1 MAYVTEFQKTNK
13 SIYSILLVDDGPS
26 LLEVIYEILTDHG
39 YQVTTARSGEEAIEA
54 LFKKDFD
61 LVITDLN
68 MGKVSGIEV
77 LRKTKELNPE
87 TMVIIMTANHEMKYY
102 SEASDLDACDYLLK
116 PFALSDFLN
125 RVAHCLEKHES
136 RGDNKR
142 RTTYKEPRNDRNVNL

>member
-1 MAYVTEFQKTNK
+1 MAYATESQKTNK
-13 SIYSILLVDDGPS
+13 SVYSILLVDDGPS
-26 LLEVIYEILTDHG
+26 LLEVIYEILTDQN
-39 YQVTTARSGEEAIEA
+39 YQVTKARSGEEAIEA

-68 MGKVSGIEV
+68 MGEVNGIEV

-116 PFALSDFLN
+116 PFELSDFLN

-136 RGDNKR
+136 RGTNKR
-142 RTTYKEPRNDRNVNL
+142 KRTYKEARNDHNVNL

>member
-1 MAYVTEFQKTNK
+1 MAYATEFQKTNK
-13 SIYSILLVDDGPS
+13 SIYSILLVDDAPS
-26 LLEVIYEILTDHG
+26 LLEVIYEILADND

-116 PFALSDFLN
+116 PFELSDFLN
-125 RVAHCLEKHES
+125 RVAHCLRKHE
-136 RGDNKR
+136 GR
-142 RTTYKEPRNDRNVNL
+142 RAKKEELPTRNQEMITI